1 MLDDR
6 YFTTKAEEEKIIQSM
21 FSSVDPLKLKT
32 FSAKEK
38 KKIVIL
44 KKISE
49 QFDKNKRYSE
59 KELNSIIKE
68 IFEDF
73 AAIRRYLIEYGF
85 MERTNDCK
93 EYWLK

>member
-21 FSSVDPLKLKT
+21 FPSVDPLILKT

-85 MERTNDCK
+85 MERTNNCK